1 MRRLEHDLA
10 TAVAV
15 ASDDEVRSPGRKELD
30 GIGDEAAVH
39 RQSVSTRMIG
49 GSRARMKLQSGEI
62 ENIVPGEMIDRAM
75 EDATSD
81 DARPDWS
88 AFRWIPR
95 FS

>member
-1 MRRLEHDLA
+1 
-10 TAVAV
+10 
-15 ASDDEVRSPGRKELD
+15 
-30 GIGDEAAVH
+30 
-39 RQSVSTRMIG
+39 
-49 GSRARMKLQSGEI
+49 MKLQSGEI